1 MPPVYMETGKMKR
14 SRRYAENREKIV
26 SKGKLDLGQ
35 AVETLFTLK
44 ETKFDETVELAI
56 RLGVDPKKSDQQVR
70 GSFSLP
76 HGIGKT
82 KRVIVFAD
90 GDKAKEAEDA
100 GATEVGAKDLVDK
113 IKDGWLD
120 FDVAIATPDM
130 MRFVKV
136 LGRSLGPKGLM
147 PNPKTG
153 TVTEHVANAVKEF
166 AAGKVDFKNDDGGN
180 IHIPVGKR
188 SFEKGKLVENIE
200 AFIEYIQTLR
210 PSTSKGQFI
219 QSAALSSTMSPG
231 IGLRV

>member
-1 MPPVYMETGKMKR
+1 MKR
-14 SRRYAENREKIV
+14 SRKYAEDREKV
-26 SKGKLDLGQ
+26 VLKGKLDLDR
-35 AVETLFTLK
+35 AVEMLFTLK
-44 ETKFDETVELAI
+44 KAKFDETVELAI

-90 GDKAKEAEDA
+90 GDKAKEAEKA
-100 GATEVGAKDLVDK
+100 GATEVGTKDLVDK
-113 IKDGWLD
+113 IKGGWLD

-130 MRFVKV
+130 MKFVKV
-136 LGRSLGPKGLM
+136 LGRDLGPKGLM

-166 AAGKVDFKNDDGGN
+166 AAGKVDFKNDEGGN
-180 IHIPVGKR
+180 VHVPVGKR
-188 SFEKGKLVENIE
+188 SFEKDKLVENIQ
-200 AFIEYIQTLR
+200 AFIEYVQTLR

-231 IGLRV
+231 IGLRI